1 MTNRPPPSDL
11 AVVHRAGRIAAV
23 QASLALAA
31 VLLVVGG
38 VVYAVDVHVQNQQ
51 ITSLLTSVV
60 ATADD
65 ANDPPPGMVL
75 GLRAPSGKLALGDH
89 PAETAKLLAGPA
101 GFSDVRLD
109 GQRYRTLVVDTDRGR
124 VAALLDMQPYEAGRS
139 RLLLSLGIAELAG
152 IVASLAVVVMLTRRS
167 IRPLGQ
173 ALAIQRRFVADA
185 SHELRAPLT
194 VVHTRA
200 QLLARRARSGDT
212 AQAAEQAD
220 ALVAD
225 TRALADVI
233 DDLLESATMTA
244 GGPPRG
250 GVDMSAIANEVR
262 DHMGGLAESAGVG
275 LAVERHGPDDGDFA
289 TRGSAS
295 ALRRAVTALVD
306 NALSH
311 EHPGGRVT
319 IRLAR
324 RDTRVVVAVVD
335 DGVGVDPA
343 AVGTLFNRFARG
355 DAETAVGARPR
366 YGIGLALVREIAE
379 AHGGTIEVSE
389 TPGGGA
395 TFTLVLPG
403 VETAGRHRRPGRRS
417 RS

>member
-1 MTNRPPPSDL
+1 MTNRTSPSDL
-11 AVVHRAGRIAAV
+11 AVVHRAGRVAAV

-31 VLLVVGG
+31 VLLVVGA

-51 ITSLLTSVV
+51 ITSLLTSV
-60 ATADD
+60 ASTADD

-75 GLRAPSGKLALGDH
+75 GLRDPSGKLALGGR

-109 GQRYRTLVVDTDRGR
+109 GQRYRTFVVDTDKGR
-124 VAALLDMQPYEAGRS
+124 VAALLDLQPYEAGRS

-200 QLLARRARSGDT
+200 QLLARRARSGDA
-212 AQAAEQAD
+212 AQTAEQAD

-233 DDLLESATMTA
+233 DDLLESASMTA
-244 GGPPRG
+244 DGPGRG
-250 GVDMSAIANEVR
+250 VVDMSVVADEVR
-262 DHMGGLAESAGVG
+262 DRMGALAESAGVD
-275 LAVERHGPDDGDFA
+275 LAVHRGPAADDGFV
-289 TRGSAS
+289 TLGSAS

-306 NALSH
+306 NALAH
-311 EHPGGRVT
+311 EHPGGTVT
-319 IRLAR
+319 IGLAR
-324 RDTRVVVAVVD
+324 RDTEVVLEVAD

-355 DAETAVGARPR
+355 GAANATGTNRPR

-379 AHGGTIEVSE
+379 AHGGAIHVSE

-395 TFTLVLPG
+395 TFTLALPG
-403 VETAGRHRRPGRRS
+403 VDAPRRRGRRPRS
-417 RS
+417 